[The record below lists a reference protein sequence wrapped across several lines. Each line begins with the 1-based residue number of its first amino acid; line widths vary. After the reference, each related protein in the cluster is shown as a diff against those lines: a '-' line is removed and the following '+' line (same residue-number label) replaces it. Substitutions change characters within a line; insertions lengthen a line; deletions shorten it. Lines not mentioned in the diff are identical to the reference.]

1 MRSQVLTSTM
11 LVNVRSLARHPI
23 VAWIAIALLL
33 CSSCALRGIEASG
46 AAAARG
52 GDKDLRGYIERVF
65 RLQNRVLAELIMAE
79 ELSGGSDPANAQLE
93 SRIVTHCRY
102 LVESATVHMEGKEPS
117 LTLKKKV
124 LETVG
129 ACEEAA
135 KAAQ

>member
-1 MRSQVLTSTM
+1 MHSQVLTPTM
-11 LVNVRSLARHPI
+11 LVKVRSLARHHI

-33 CSSCALRGIEASG
+33 CSSCALRGFEAPR

-65 RLQNRVLAELIMAE
+65 RLQNRVLAELMMAE
-79 ELSGGSDPANAQLE
+79 ELSGGSNPVNEQLE

-124 LETVG
+124 LETVE

>member
-1 MRSQVLTSTM
+1 MRSQVLTPAM
-11 LVNVRSLARHPI
+11 LVNVRSLARHHSL
-23 VAWIAIALLL
+23 AWIAIALLL
-33 CSSCALRGIEASG
+33 CSSCALRGIEAPG

-65 RLQNRVLAELIMAE
+65 RLQNHVLADLMMAE
-79 ELSGGSDPANAQLE
+79 ELGGGSDPANAQLE

-102 LVESATVHMEGKEPS
+102 LVESATLHMEGKEPS

-124 LETVG
+124 LETVE

>member
-1 MRSQVLTSTM
+1 MA
-11 LVNVRSLARHPI
+11 LAVWWP
-23 VAWIAIALLL
+23 
-33 CSSCALRGIEASG
+33 LRCQ
-46 AAAARG
+46 AARG

-65 RLQNRVLAELIMAE
+65 RLQNRVLAELIVTE

-93 SRIVTHCRY
+93 SRIVNHCRY